1 MFTLTGTRK
10 AMIQSASS
18 LLLTIT
24 PSLKGFFI
32 GLLSGAVVLG
42 LTFAVLIA
50 ISQIDKVQRS
60 L

>member
-1 MFTLTGTRK
+1 
-10 AMIQSASS
+10 MIHSVYP

-42 LTFAVLIA
+42 LTFAGLIT

-60 L
+60 S

>member
-1 MFTLTGTRK
+1 
-10 AMIQSASS
+10 MIHFAYP

-32 GLLSGAVVLG
+32 GLVSGAVVLG
-42 LTFAVLIA
+42 LTFIALIT

-60 L
+60 S

>member
-1 MFTLTGTRK
+1 
-10 AMIQSASS
+10 MIQSASS